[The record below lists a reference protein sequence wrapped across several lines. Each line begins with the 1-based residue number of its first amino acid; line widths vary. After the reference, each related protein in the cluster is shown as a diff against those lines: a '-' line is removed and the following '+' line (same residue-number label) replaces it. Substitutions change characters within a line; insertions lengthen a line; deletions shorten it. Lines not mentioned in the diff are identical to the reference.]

1 MKQIWPMR
9 NFLHL
14 THMQSVCYDFF
25 ICLSLESKRTEKSGW
40 DETRE
45 KHCTG
50 EPSVDSMFVLQLREQ
65 RRFFFKQNRGGR
77 ANLANRRKFDCLGRE
92 LVRMFP
98 LSS

>member
-1 MKQIWPMR
+1 MANAKFPSFDTYAICVLR
-9 NFLHL
+9 
-14 THMQSVCYDFF
+14 FF
-25 ICLSLESKRTEKSGW
+25 YLCLSLESKRTEKSGW

>member
-1 MKQIWPMR
+1 MAKFPSFDTYAI
-9 NFLHL
+9 
-14 THMQSVCYDFF
+14 SVTIFF
-25 ICLSLESKRTEKSGW
+25 ICLSLRTRIEKNGKIRMG
-40 DETRE
+40 RE